1 MKQTYSLKEKAGN
14 FMHILIPILITQLSL
29 TATGFFDTV
38 MSGQASQNDLAGVA
52 IGANIWHPIFAGL
65 NGLLIGITPI
75 LAQLNGAGRKDDMQF
90 VVVQGIYFA
99 IVLAFGLIVGGC
111 FIVEPILNLMRLEE
125 AVSSIALHFL
135 TALAIGFLPLF
146 ISSVLRNFM
155 DSLGYT
161 HVTMIIT
168 LCALPINICLNYL
181 LIFGKFGFPQLGGVG
196 AGYASAITYW
206 CIALLSI
213 IVVSSLKPFK
223 DYNIFC
229 RLFPVS
235 IKAWKA
241 QLILGIPIGFSIF
254 CEVSIFG
261 IVALLMAEF
270 GTAIIA
276 AHQAAINF
284 ASLIYMVPLS
294 IGMAQTIVVGF
305 EVGAKRFRD
314 ARQYSFLGIGIAILI
329 AVCFAAVLLLWKEQV
344 AGLYT
349 KDPNLLQLTQNFLGY
364 AIFFQLSDAIAA
376 PIQGVLRGYK
386 DVKVTFWLAVMSYW
400 LIGMPTGYVLAKSS
414 SLGPYG
420 YWVGFI
426 TGLAVG
432 AIALFMRL
440 LRVQRKMV
448 VIAAKAE

>member
-1 MKQTYSLKEKAGN
+1 MQQTYSLKEKSWN
-14 FMHILIPILITQLSL
+14 FLHVLLPILITQLSL

-38 MSGQASQNDLAGVA
+38 MSGQASQIDLAGVA
-52 IGANIWHPIFAGL
+52 IGANIWHPVFAGL
-65 NGLLIGITPI
+65 NGVLIGITPI
-75 LAQLNGAGRKDDMQF
+75 LAQLNGAGRSSEMQF

-99 IVLAFGLIVGGC
+99 VVLAVGLIAAGS
-111 FIVEPILNLMRLEE
+111 FILEPVLQLMRLEE
-125 AVSSIALHFL
+125 SVSNIALHFL
-135 TALAIGFLPLF
+135 MALSIGFLPLF
-146 ISSVLRNFM
+146 VSSVLRNFM

-161 HVTMIIT
+161 QVTMVIT
-168 LCALPINICLNYL
+168 LSALPINIGLNYL

-213 IVVSSLKPFK
+213 TAVYYLRPFK
-223 DYNIFC
+223 DYNIF
-229 RLFPVS
+229 RRFFPLS
-235 IKAWKA
+235 IKAWKS
-241 QLILGIPIGFSIF
+241 QLLLGLPIGFAIF

-261 IVALLMAEF
+261 VVALLMTEF

-305 EVGAKRFRD
+305 EVGAKRYRD
-314 ARQYSFLGIGIAILI
+314 ARQYSYLGIGIAI
-329 AVCFAAVLLLWKEQV
+329 AVALCFAVVLLLWKEQV

-349 KDPNLLQLTQNFLGY
+349 KDPTLLQLTQSFLAY

-400 LIGMPTGYVLAKSS
+400 MIGMPVGFILAKYSS
-414 SLGPYG
+414 FGPYG
-420 YWVGFI
+420 YWIGFI
-426 TGLAVG
+426 AGLAVG
-432 AIALFMRL
+432 AVALFLRL
-440 LRVQRKMV
+440 IRLQRKMNLL
-448 VIAAKAE
+448 AGN

>member
-1 MKQTYSLKEKAGN
+1 VQQTYSLKEKSWN
-14 FMHILIPILITQLSL
+14 LLHVLLPILITQLSL

-38 MSGQASQNDLAGVA
+38 MSGQASQIDLAGVA
-52 IGANIWHPIFAGL
+52 IGANIWHPVFAGL
-65 NGLLIGITPI
+65 NGVLIGITPI
-75 LAQLNGAGRKDDMQF
+75 LAQLNGAGRRSEMQF

-99 IVLAFGLIVGGC
+99 VVLAVGLIAAAS
-111 FIVEPILNLMRLEE
+111 FILEPVLQVMRLEE
-125 AVSSIALHFL
+125 AVSNIALHFL
-135 TALAIGFLPLF
+135 MALSIGFLPLF

-161 HVTMIIT
+161 HVTMVIT
-168 LCALPINICLNYL
+168 LSALPINIGLNYL
-181 LIFGKFGFPQLGGVG
+181 LIFGKLGFPQLGGVG

-213 IVVSSLKPFK
+213 TAVHYLRPFK
-223 DYNIFC
+223 EYNIF
-229 RLFPVS
+229 RRFFPLS
-235 IKAWKA
+235 IKTWKA
-241 QLILGIPIGFSIF
+241 QLLLGVPIGFSIF

-261 IVALLMAEF
+261 VVALLMTEF

-305 EVGAKRFRD
+305 EVGAKRYRD
-314 ARQYSFLGIGIAILI
+314 ARQYSYLGIGIAI
-329 AVCFAAVLLLWKEQV
+329 AVAFCFAVVLLLWKEQV

-349 KDPNLLQLTQNFLGY
+349 KDPTLLQLTQSFLAY

-400 LIGMPTGYVLAKSS
+400 MIGMPTGYILAKY
-414 SLGPYG
+414 SLFGPYG
-420 YWVGFI
+420 YWIGFI
-426 TGLAVG
+426 AGLAVG
-432 AIALFMRL
+432 AIALFLRL
-440 LRVQRKMV
+440 IKLQRKLDIMSGS
-448 VIAAKAE
+448 

>member
-1 MKQTYSLKEKAGN
+1 MQQIYSLREKAKN
-14 FMHILIPILITQLSL
+14 FLQILLPILITQLSL

-52 IGANIWHPIFAGL
+52 IGANVWLPVFAGL
-65 NGLLIGITPI
+65 NGIIIGITPI
-75 LAQLNGAGRKDDMQF
+75 LAQFNGAGRKADMQF

-99 IVLAFGLIVGGC
+99 AVLALALTIGGSL
-111 FIVEPILNLMRLEE
+111 IVEPMLRIMQLEPS
-125 AVSSIALHFL
+125 VNSIAYQFL
-135 TALAIGFLPLF
+135 KALSFGFFPLF
-146 ISSVLRNFM
+146 VSAVLRNFI
-155 DSLGYT
+155 DALGYT

-168 LCALPINICLNYL
+168 LCALPINIGLNYL
-181 LIFGKFGFPQLGGVG
+181 LIFGKFGFPLLGGVG

-206 CIALLSI
+206 CVALISIA
-213 IVVSSLKPFK
+213 VVYSRTPFK
-223 DYNIFC
+223 DYNIFNKVFHLSL
-229 RLFPVS
+229 R
-235 IKAWKA
+235 AWRD
-241 QLILGIPIGFSIF
+241 QLILGIPIGFAIF

-261 IVALLMAEF
+261 VVALLMADF

-305 EVGAKRFRD
+305 EVGAKRYAD
-314 ARQYSFLGIGIAILI
+314 ARQYSYLGIGIAVIVASFFAVILFFYNKQI
-329 AVCFAAVLLLWKEQV
+329 

-349 KDPNLLQLTQNFLGY
+349 TDPGLLQLTQSFLIY

-400 LIGMPTGYVLAKSS
+400 VIGMPTGYVLANYSTF
-414 SLGPYG
+414 GPYG
-420 YWVGFI
+420 YWIGFI
-426 TGLAVG
+426 AGLGVG
-432 AIALFMRL
+432 AVALFIRL
-440 LRVQRKMV
+440 LRVQRK
-448 VIAAKAE
+448 